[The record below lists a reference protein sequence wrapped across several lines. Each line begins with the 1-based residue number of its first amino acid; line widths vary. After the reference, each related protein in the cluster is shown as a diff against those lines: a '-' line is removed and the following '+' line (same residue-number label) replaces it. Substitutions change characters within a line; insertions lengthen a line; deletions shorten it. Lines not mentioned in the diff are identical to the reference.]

1 VRLFFQRKYYMEVKN
16 RKNFL
21 ELKSKKKMNA
31 VANNKISKAFGY
43 VSGIEKRSK
52 QNGIVDYNV
61 SLQNF
66 QQDLNLKVG
75 DVVFIKF
82 SKKLAEKYLKKK
94 LLEGL
99 LEKIELTLLD
109 KTKFQIST
117 IQKEFRVT
125 DLLALGLFVAQIV
138 EVKHI
143 GSDITIS
150 GARIKGQLPPK
161 LSSLHPEQVLQV
173 GAVVFSLDEIDTKI

>member
-1 VRLFFQRKYYMEVKN
+1 MIAFSNIVK
-16 RKNFL
+16 
-21 ELKSKKKMNA
+21 KS
-31 VANNKISKAFGY
+31 IWKAFAFVTVVEQRVYRDGP
-43 VSGIEKRSK
+43 VIF
-52 QNGIVDYNV
+52 IV